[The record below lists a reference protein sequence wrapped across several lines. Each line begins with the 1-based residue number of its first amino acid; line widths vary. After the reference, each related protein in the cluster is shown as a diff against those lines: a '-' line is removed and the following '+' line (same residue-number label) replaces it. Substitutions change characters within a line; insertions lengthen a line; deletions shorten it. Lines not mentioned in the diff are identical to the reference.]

1 MELRVKFTFQ
11 YKVETMYEK
20 ARVNVKVKQGST
32 FTFTRDLPWSGIS
45 LSRKFN
51 VREHV
56 SFMRV
61 NKIEAKARPGKLA
74 CKVTVESRSTFTFY
88 AQPSIGCL
96 YFTYRARART

>member
-32 FTFTRDLPWSGIS
+32 FTFTRDLPSSGIS

-74 CKVTVESRSTFTFY
+74 CNVTVESRSTFTFY

>member
-20 ARVNVKVKQGST
+20 TRVNVKVKQGST
-32 FTFTRDLPWSGIS
+32 FTFTRDLPSSGIS
-45 LSRKFN
+45 LSRKFI

-61 NKIEAKARPGKLA
+61 NKIEANARM
-74 CKVTVESRSTFTFY
+74 
-88 AQPSIGCL
+88 
-96 YFTYRARART
+96 

>member
-1 MELRVKFTFQ
+1 
-11 YKVETMYEK
+11 MYEK

-61 NKIEAKARPGKLA
+61 NKVEAKARM
-74 CKVTVESRSTFTFY
+74 
-88 AQPSIGCL
+88 
-96 YFTYRARART
+96 